1 MHNIKNIFDKFHKII
16 FTILKDQV
24 NEQGNFNKPG
34 AKPKFSDIEII
45 TLSLVSECLSID
57 SENYLF
63 GKLKTE
69 YRGEFP
75 NLIDRSQYNLRRRKL
90 LHKIEITREMMASKL
105 INKENIF
112 IIDSMPV
119 EVCKLSRSTRSKICK
134 ETFETAPDKGFCSAQ
149 KTYFYGYKLHGI
161 CSLDGVFTSF
171 DLTKASVHDIHYLQ
185 DVKEQISNAYLLG
198 DKAYLSEKIQIDLFT
213 YADIKL
219 QTPFRT
225 NQYSFIKQSFILRKS
240 RKRIETLF
248 SQLCDQ
254 FMIRRNYAK
263 TFDGFRTRILS
274 KLTALTILQFINKFF
289 NAKPLNHIKYALAY
303 FTQRVHY

>member
-1 MHNIKNIFDKFHKII
+1 MHNIKNTFDKFYKII
-16 FTILKDQV
+16 FEILKEQV
-24 NEQGNFNKPG
+24 NEQGNFIKPG
-34 AKPKFSDIEII
+34 VRPKFSDIEII

-69 YRGEFP
+69 YREEFP

-90 LHKIEITREMMASKL
+90 LHKIEVAREKMANKI
-105 INKENIF
+105 INRENIF
-112 IIDSMPV
+112 IVDSMPV

-134 ETFETAPDKGFCSAQ
+134 ESFETAPDKGFCSAQ
-149 KTYFYGYKLHGI
+149 KSYYYGYKLHGI

-213 YADIKL
+213 YSNIKL
-219 QTPFRT
+219 QTPLRT
-225 NQYSFIKQSFILRKS
+225 NQHSFKKQPFIFRKT

-289 NAKPLNHIKYALAY
+289 NAKPLNHIKYALA
-303 FTQRVHY
+303 